1 MNPLEEEKRNLE
13 TELRQLQN
21 RQKILLNK
29 KTDAERR
36 ERTHRLIERGA
47 ILESVFP
54 VTATMTGEEV
64 KTFLLALSRLP
75 GAGEA
80 AAKSA
85 KSGDTP

>member
-1 MNPLEEEKRNLE
+1 MNLLEEKRKVE

-29 KTDAERR
+29 KANAERKA
-36 ERTHRLIERGA
+36 RTHRLIERGA

-54 VTATMTGEEV
+54 TVAVMSGEEV
-64 KTFLLALSRLP
+64 GAFLLSLSRLP

-85 KSGDTP
+85 KTGDAL

>member
-1 MNPLEEEKRNLE
+1 MNLLEEKQKVE
-13 TELRQLQN
+13 TQLRQLQN

-29 KTDAERR
+29 KANAERR

-54 VTATMTGEEV
+54 AVTAMTGEEV
-64 KTFLLALSRLP
+64 GAFLLSLSRLS

-85 KSGDTP
+85 KTGDAR